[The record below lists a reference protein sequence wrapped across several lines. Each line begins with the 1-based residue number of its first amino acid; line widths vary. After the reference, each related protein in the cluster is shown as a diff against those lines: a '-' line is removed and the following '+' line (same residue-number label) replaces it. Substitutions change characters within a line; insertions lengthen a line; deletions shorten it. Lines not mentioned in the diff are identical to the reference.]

1 MKRIL
6 ALFIIIGFV
15 LASCADSKT
24 FTTQDGKQFIAEPY
38 GWANSR
44 SKKNPNVRYE
54 VSIGNIA
61 WSLILSETG
70 IVPIALT
77 GWYLFE
83 PVEYVENNE
92 KAD

>member
-1 MKRIL
+1 MKRIVSF
-6 ALFIIIGFV
+6 FIIIGFL

-24 FTTQDGKQFIAEPY
+24 FTTRSGKQFIAEPY
-38 GWANSR
+38 GWANSG

-54 VSIGNIA
+54 VSTGNIV
-61 WSLILSETG
+61 WSILLSETG
-70 IVPIALT
+70 IVPIVLT

-92 KAD
+92 YCR